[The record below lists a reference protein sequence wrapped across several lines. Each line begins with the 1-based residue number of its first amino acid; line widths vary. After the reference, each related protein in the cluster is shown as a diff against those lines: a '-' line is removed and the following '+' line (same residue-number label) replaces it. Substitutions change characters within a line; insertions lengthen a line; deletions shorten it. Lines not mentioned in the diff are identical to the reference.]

1 MQKRLYRSTK
11 DRMLAGVCG
20 GLAEYFDIDPV
31 IIRVLFVVVTLGA
44 GVGILG
50 YIILWIVVPEAII
63 VIRDSSNPNTENE
76 SQAAENTSG
85 GSGKYAN
92 FERVPE
98 EKYAKKCHSG
108 RVFISVLLI
117 LIGVLWFINN
127 IVPGVNFG
135 HLWPLILVALG
146 ILILLK
152 SSKTC

>member
-20 GLAEYFDIDPV
+20 GLAEYFDVDPV

-50 YIILWIVVPEAII
+50 YIILWIVVPEAVI
-63 VIRDSSNPNTENE
+63 VIRDSSKPQSENVNQPVD
-76 SQAAENTSG
+76 SMKNDTQSHPD
-85 GSGKYAN
+85 
-92 FERVPE
+92 FEMVSE
-98 EKYAKKCHSG
+98 EKEHKRHHGG
-108 RVFISVLLI
+108 RTFISVLLI
-117 LIGVLWFINN
+117 LIGILWFINN

-135 HLWPLILVALG
+135 HLWPLILVAIG

-152 SSKTC
+152 STRNC

>member
-11 DRMLAGVCG
+11 DRMIAGVCG
-20 GLAEYFDIDPV
+20 GLAEYFDVDPV

-76 SQAAENTSG
+76 SQATENTIGNSD
-85 GSGKYAN
+85 KYAN
-92 FERVPE
+92 FERIPE
-98 EKYAKKCHSG
+98 KKYAKKCHSG
-108 RVFISVLLI
+108 RAFISVLLI